1 MLFMSLIQWW
11 YGAGWR
17 RRVKIM
23 TTRVEG
29 TIDFFS
35 IALLLKTLFQPFRQ
49 ISAGSVDGSID
60 AKMRAFADR
69 LISRIIGAVV
79 RTVIIIAGLVAIALH
94 ILIGLVLLVGW
105 AFVPLLPVIGLG
117 LTVMGWLP

>member
-1 MLFMSLIQWW
+1 MSLIQWW

-17 RRVKIM
+17 RRMQIM
-23 TTRVEG
+23 TTRIEG
-29 TIDFFS
+29 TMDFFS
-35 IALLLKTLFQPFRQ
+35 ITLLLKTLFQPFRQ

-79 RTVIIIAGLVAIALH
+79 RTVIIIAGLIAIALH
-94 ILIGLVLLVGW
+94 ILLGLVLLIGW
-105 AFVPLLPVIGLG
+105 AFVPLLPIIGLG

>member
-17 RRVKIM
+17 RRVKII

-29 TIDFFS
+29 TMDFFS

-79 RTVIIIAGLVAIALH
+79 RTVIIIAGLIAIALH
-94 ILIGLVLLVGW
+94 ILLGLGLLIGW
-105 AFVPLLPVIGLG
+105 AFVPLLPIIGLA

>member
-17 RRVKIM
+17 RRMQIM
-23 TTRVEG
+23 TTRIEG
-29 TIDFFS
+29 TMDFFS
-35 IALLLKTLFQPFRQ
+35 ITLLLKTLFQPFRQ

-69 LISRIIGAVV
+69 LISRIIGAIV
-79 RTVIIIAGLVAIALH
+79 RTVIIIAGLIAIALH
-94 ILIGLVLLVGW
+94 ILLGLVLLIGW
-105 AFVPLLPVIGLG
+105 AFVPLLPIIGLG
-117 LTVMGWLP
+117 LTVMGRLP

>member
-29 TIDFFS
+29 TMDFFS

-79 RTVIIIAGLVAIALH
+79 RTVIIIAGLIAIALH
-94 ILIGLVLLVGW
+94 ILLGLGLLIGW
-105 AFVPLLPVIGLG
+105 AFVPLLPIIGLG

>member
-17 RRVKIM
+17 RRVQIM
-23 TTRVEG
+23 KTRIEG
-29 TIDFFS
+29 TMDFFS
-35 IALLLKTLFQPFRQ
+35 ITLLLKTLFQPFRQ
-49 ISAGSVDGSID
+49 ISAGQVDGSID
-60 AKMRAFADR
+60 AKLRAFADR

-79 RTVIIIAGLVAIALH
+79 RTVIIIAGLIAIALH
-94 ILIGLVLLVGW
+94 ILLGIGLLVGW
-105 AFVPLLPVIGLG
+105 AFVPLLPLVGLV

>member
-1 MLFMSLIQWW
+1 MSLIQWW

-17 RRVKIM
+17 RRVKII

-29 TIDFFS
+29 TMDFFS

-79 RTVIIIAGLVAIALH
+79 RTVIIIAGLIAIALH
-94 ILIGLVLLVGW
+94 ILLGLGLLIGW
-105 AFVPLLPVIGLG
+105 AFVPLLPIIGLA